1 MEAGDWRIFLSRDW
15 RLPRLEPVWVTGL
28 LGACFAFA
36 AVAAPEPEDPVADDS
51 TPIYAEPARKVV
63 KIADIDTE
71 NFEIGVAAGLL
82 SVEDFETNPVTI
94 ATLSYHVTEDFFAQA
109 RFGQSD
115 VGESS
120 FETLSGGAQLLADD
134 DRSLSFYDLSLG
146 VNLLPGEAFLWNRWA
161 MNSSLFLIGGVGSTQ
176 FAGSDRLTVNAGVGY
191 RVILKD
197 FVTLNV
203 SLRDHMFDSE
213 VTGKDKQTHNFEFS
227 AGISVFF

>member
-1 MEAGDWRIFLSRDW
+1 METGDWRIFLTRDR

-28 LGACFAFA
+28 LGAIFAFA

-51 TPIYAEPARKVV
+51 TPIYAEPGRKVV

-146 VNLLPGEAFLWNRWA
+146 VNLLPGEAF
-161 MNSSLFLIGGVGSTQ
+161 S
-176 FAGSDRLTVNAGVGY
+176 
-191 RVILKD
+191 
-197 FVTLNV
+197 VTLQAPGV
-203 SLRDHMFDSE
+203 YDYYCVPHEHAGMVGRII
-213 VTGKDKQTHNFEFS
+213 VGQPGS
-227 AGISVFF
+227 AGYGEGDLPEVALRGFPAVTDIMANGVIRSAAGR